1 MRQNMGK
8 RHCSQILLWWPSV
21 SCDLLDTQ
29 RLNPISNISID
40 NLSSRTK
47 IGHNKTQAKNATK
60 CNEAAEEMVMVKSKG
75 DSKRPNC
82 VVNC

>member
-29 RLNPISNISID
+29 RLGPISNISID
-40 NLSSRTK
+40 NLPSRIK
-47 IGHNKTQAKNATK
+47 IGSQQNSVEECNKMQ
-60 CNEAAEEMVMVKSKG
+60 
-75 DSKRPNC
+75 
-82 VVNC
+82 